1 VFKVQ
6 PRSQCTRGVATGGIS
21 VYIPPKS
28 VYLKCLMWLFCHLD
42 PFIPTQIKFLA
53 TPLQCTLRV
62 QTLLSVQCN
71 AMHIMHW
78 AECKITYKRPSVRP
92 ASVDNNVTLFVD
104 RSSPNLERGF
114 AVCYRGV
121 KFFCAVQSEVVYAHA
136 RSSIDRHLQ
145 LLSSCYTND

>member
-1 VFKVQ
+1 M
-6 PRSQCTRGVATGGIS
+6 RAECGLTRGVATGGIS
-21 VYIPPKS
+21 VYIPPPKKKNQS
-28 VYLKCLMWLFCHLD
+28 TLIFWWLFCHLD